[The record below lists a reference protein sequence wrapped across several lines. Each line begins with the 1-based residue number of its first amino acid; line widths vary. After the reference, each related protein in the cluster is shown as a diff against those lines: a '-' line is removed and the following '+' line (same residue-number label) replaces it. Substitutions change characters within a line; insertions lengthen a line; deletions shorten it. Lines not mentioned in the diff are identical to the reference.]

1 MKPRVHSNTVSF
13 SVSEE
18 HSEFAVMMADEIE
31 KMVKQNRDDLAYC
44 LYTGEPLEPRREVS
58 RFRRWLG
65 WKVQN
70 LAAWLNS
77 DVTSY

>member
-1 MKPRVHSNTVSF
+1 MKPQVHSNTVSF

-18 HSEFAVMMADEIE
+18 HTEFAVMMADEIQR
-31 KMVKQNRDDLAYC
+31 MVAQQRDDLAYS

-65 WKVQN
+65 WVVHGWASWIN
-70 LAAWLNS
+70 P